1 MRREAGEDFQPFV
14 ARIRLQLK
22 VPTPLRLAV
31 ASWFCQI
38 GGVRPGRGHGGV
50 RPRAVIMT
58 TVQKSVPCGSGCL
71 EHPPG
76 VVPGTVKCGAE

>member
-38 GGVRPGRGHGGV
+38 GGARPGRGHGGV

-58 TVQKSVPCGSGCL
+58 TVQKSVPDPDASSIPLVWCRAQPRS
-71 EHPPG
+71 E
-76 VVPGTVKCGAE
+76 